1 MSELTGNV
9 REGLQEWAAMS
20 TIEPGWYP
28 DPADPATQRYWDGA
42 TWSGKPVPVDAEP
55 PAEPE
60 PLDPAPAAESTSEP
74 AADPGVQTLPSDP
87 RYGDGPPPKI
97 IQRRPGVVQPPDSV
111 PIRSL
116 GVTVGWITN
125 HDVHRILGG
134 RVLAHPGQ
142 RFVARLVDL
151 VCMVAL
157 NAVVNGYFL
166 YLFLSDSFMPYL
178 RAVLQAPNAQ
188 EVQVPSSFNEQ
199 LTVVLLIALGLWF
212 AYEVPSTLN
221 TGQTLGKRLMGI
233 KVVSLA
239 PVNLGWGRLLLRWAY
254 AALPLI
260 CFPFGAIVWV
270 IDGIWCTRDQPF
282 RQCLHDKSP
291 GTAVVEAGTAEA
303 HSDKEPS

>member
-1 MSELTGNV
+1 
-9 REGLQEWAAMS
+9 MS

-28 DPADPATQRYWDGA
+28 DPADPATQRYWDGGA
-42 TWSGKPVPVDAEP
+42 WVGKPVPADAEP

-60 PLDPAPAAESTSEP
+60 PLDPEPDPEP
-74 AADPGVQTLPSDP
+74 AKGSKPAEGQAGYQSLPNDP

-97 IQRRPGVVQPPDSV
+97 IQRGPGVVQPPDTV

-116 GVTVGWITN
+116 GVTVGWITR
-125 HDVHRILGG
+125 HDIDRILGG

-142 RFVARLVDL
+142 RFVARIVDV
-151 VCMVAL
+151 VCMMVL
-157 NAVVNGYFL
+157 NAIVNGYFL
-166 YLFLSDSFMPYL
+166 YLFVSESFMPYL
-178 RAVLQAPNAQ
+178 REVLQAANAQ
-188 EVQVPSSFNEQ
+188 DVEVPSAFNEQ

-221 TGQTLGKRLMGI
+221 TGQTVGKRLMGI

-260 CFPFGAIVWV
+260 CFPFGAILWV
-270 IDGIWCTRDQPF
+270 MDGIWCIRDQPF

-303 HSDKEPS
+303 HPDKEPS